1 MNWIHHLT
9 TRAKL
14 LFGFGVLLFLLAA
27 AVATAVWS
35 LREIEEAQRSLM
47 DRDLAVLETISEMR
61 DRQDWQRIRM
71 LDAMISE
78 DARDRERNLRL
89 VQEGVAAVNRAVEK
103 LATLLAGDPSSLQ
116 RVSELRSAVDDYR
129 RGRADQLAQIN
140 AGRLAEARQLCGT
153 QQEQR
158 FE

>member
-14 LFGFGVLLFLLAA
+14 LFGFGVILFLLAA

-35 LREIEEAQRSLM
+35 LREIEEAQRLLM
-47 DRDLAVLETISEMR
+47 DRELAVLDTISEMR

-71 LDAMISE
+71 LDAMIAE

-89 VQEGVAAVNRAVEK
+89 VQDGATAVNRALEK
-103 LATLLAGDPSSLQ
+103 LATLLAGAGLTPDKDKMPLDEG
-116 RVSELRSAVDDYR
+116 VKSELPDAKIR
-129 RGRADQLAQIN
+129 
-140 AGRLAEARQLCGT
+140 
-153 QQEQR
+153 
-158 FE
+158 